1 MGALRTGPGGD
12 VCNRR
17 DHVVEPR
24 PAPPLGSAG
33 PASFGISSPPLG
45 AVSRQTSSE
54 RSAKATWCSDGF
66 LVTACAVLAGTS
78 AYLATR
84 LVCRCCQPFSA
95 LTILTLCMHPG
106 EGGRDARRS
115 RRPKGCHSH

>member
-24 PAPPLGSAG
+24 PASPLGSAG

-54 RSAKATWCSDGF
+54 RSAKATWYSDRF
-66 LVTACAVLAGTS
+66 LVPACAYRQGLAPTS
-78 AYLATR
+78 LR
-84 LVCRCCQPFSA
+84 A
-95 LTILTLCMHPG
+95 LFVAVDNRFP
-106 EGGRDARRS
+106 
-115 RRPKGCHSH
+115 HSQY